1 MPAIQRKSTVSS
13 RILFRLKSL
22 FLFKEFDDQDISR
35 VIAGMAE
42 ICCKKG
48 ALVVVEGKSEGDM
61 YVVDSGELE
70 VMKMVE
76 GDESILKVLKEG
88 EMFGEMS
95 MLYNM
100 PRWASVRAKTNCVL
114 FKLDRKSYHSLVN
127 DRNLRKRKVFQNGLA
142 RVEVFR

>member
-1 MPAIQRKSTVSS
+1 
-13 RILFRLKSL
+13 
-22 FLFKEFDDQDISR
+22 
-35 VIAGMAE
+35 
-42 ICCKKG
+42 
-48 ALVVVEGKSEGDM
+48 M

-70 VMKMVE
+70 LIKMVE
-76 GDESILKVLKEG
+76 GDETILKVLKEG

-142 RVEVFR
+142 RVEVLR